1 MLTII
6 AAAVLSGSISSSAPM
21 SKMPSNEVAV
31 MCMKKGEYTSGMNK
45 ICVYDCLGSDAAI
58 TVGAVDLCPL
68 TINN

>member
-1 MLTII
+1 MLTLI
-6 AAAVLSGSISSSAPM
+6 AAAVLSGFATTSAPM
-21 SKMPSNEVAV
+21 TEMPSNEVAV

-58 TVGAVDLCPL
+58 TIGAVELCPL